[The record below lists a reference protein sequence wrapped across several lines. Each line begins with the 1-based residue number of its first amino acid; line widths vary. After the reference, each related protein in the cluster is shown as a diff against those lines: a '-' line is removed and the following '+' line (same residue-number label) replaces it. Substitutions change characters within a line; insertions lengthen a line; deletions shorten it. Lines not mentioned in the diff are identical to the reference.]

1 MLGVLNGC
9 GSVVYVAC
17 SGQTQA
23 PGGAGETAAGGAVE
37 KTAGNFAFDM
47 SVSLFGTLHSGE
59 VCLPKQEK
67 VTNRSEKMYSSLL
80 HNFCSCQLR

>member
-1 MLGVLNGC
+1 
-9 GSVVYVAC
+9 
-17 SGQTQA
+17 
-23 PGGAGETAAGGAVE
+23 
-37 KTAGNFAFDM
+37 M